1 MARSFDAMETLA
13 AGEGEITLSTR
24 AARRIATLIASE
36 ADAGTML
43 RVTVS
48 GGGCSGFQYGFA
60 FETEQRPDDIAVE
73 RDGIVALVDRV
84 SAGYM
89 AGSEIDYVEDLIGAA
104 FQVKNPN
111 AVSGCGCGTSFSLV

>member
-1 MARSFDAMETLA
+1 MARSFDDMETVA
-13 AGEGEITLSTR
+13 AGEGDITLSAR
-24 AARRIATLIASE
+24 AARRIAALIAEE

-60 FETEQRPDDIAVE
+60 FETEQGPDDIAIE
-73 RDGIVALVDRV
+73 RDGIVALVDSV

-104 FQVKNPN
+104 FQVRNPN
-111 AVSGCGCGTSFSLV
+111 AVSACGCGTSFSLV

>member
-1 MARSFDAMETLA
+1 MEPQA

-24 AARRIATLIASE
+24 AARRIATLIADE

-43 RVTVS
+43 RVSVS

-60 FETEQRPDDIAVE
+60 FETERKPDDIVIE
-73 RDGIVALVDRV
+73 RDGIVALVDQV

-104 FQVKNPN
+104 FQVRNPN

>member
-1 MARSFDAMETLA
+1 MARSFDTMEPLA
-13 AGEGEITLSTR
+13 AGDGEITLSAR
-24 AARRIATLIASE
+24 AAVRIAALIAAE

-60 FETEQRPDDIAVE
+60 FETEQRSDDIAIE
-73 RDGIVALVDRV
+73 RDGVVALVDRV

-104 FQVKNPN
+104 FQVRNPN